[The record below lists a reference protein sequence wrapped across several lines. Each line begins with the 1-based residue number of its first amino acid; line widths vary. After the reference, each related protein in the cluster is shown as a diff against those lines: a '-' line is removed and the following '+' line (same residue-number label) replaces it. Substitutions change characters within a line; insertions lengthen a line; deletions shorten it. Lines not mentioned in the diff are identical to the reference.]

1 MTKKD
6 DSYQKKHDYAA
17 TGKGPMLKI
26 GNDFELVKEIER
38 LMIDEKMSPYAAASI
53 INTSN
58 KFSIS
63 ISYKTLMRELK

>member
-1 MTKKD
+1 
-6 DSYQKKHDYAA
+6 
-17 TGKGPMLKI
+17 MLKI